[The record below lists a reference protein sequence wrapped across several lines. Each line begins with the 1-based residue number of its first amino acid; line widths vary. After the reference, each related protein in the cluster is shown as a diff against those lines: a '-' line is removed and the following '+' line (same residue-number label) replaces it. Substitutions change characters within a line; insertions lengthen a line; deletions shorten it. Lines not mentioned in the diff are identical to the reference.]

1 MYEEDAMI
9 IELASQVPK
18 KPAWMIKEELGS
30 ERSVRRIQE
39 VINQNLGRR
48 PSRQAIRRSDML
60 RDRVVAAMEAGG
72 LSRYYCGSCQRRC
85 LEELFIHQLRQD
97 DRIESLIFVCR
108 NCSGPG
114 DR

>member
-1 MYEEDAMI
+1 MI

-18 KPAWMIKEELGS
+18 KPAWMIKEELGV

-48 PSRQAIRRSDML
+48 PSRQAIRHHDIF
-60 RDRVVAAMEAGG
+60 RDRIVAAMEAGG
-72 LSRYYCGSCQRRC
+72 LSRYYCSSCQRRSI
-85 LEELFIHQLRQD
+85 EPLFIHQLQRD
-97 DRIESLIFVCR
+97 DQIGSLVFVCR
-108 NCSGPG
+108 HCSGPG